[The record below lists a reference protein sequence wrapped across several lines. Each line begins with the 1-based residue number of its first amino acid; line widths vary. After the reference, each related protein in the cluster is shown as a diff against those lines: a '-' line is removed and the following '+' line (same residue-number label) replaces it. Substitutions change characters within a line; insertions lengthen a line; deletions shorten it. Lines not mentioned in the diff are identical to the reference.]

1 MSTELSKKNIELTE
15 IWISNHKPSNILPAM
30 SETDRECAIESWKII
45 NDTNTPVTNYLQ
57 FGSNACGMNSYGFY
71 KSINGN
77 IYIIS
82 AYCNSITAYHNVD
95 STWSFLKSF
104 EEISEYWKQN
114 Y

>member
-1 MSTELSKKNIELTE
+1 MSIELSKRNIELTE
-15 IWISNHKPSNILPAM
+15 SLISNHKPSEIIPAM
-30 SETDRECAIESWKII
+30 SESDREFAIEYWKII
-45 NDTNTPVTNYLQ
+45 NNNNTPVTSYIQ

-82 AYCNSITAYHNVD
+82 AYCNSISTYYNVD

-104 EEISEYWKQN
+104 EEIREYYKNN